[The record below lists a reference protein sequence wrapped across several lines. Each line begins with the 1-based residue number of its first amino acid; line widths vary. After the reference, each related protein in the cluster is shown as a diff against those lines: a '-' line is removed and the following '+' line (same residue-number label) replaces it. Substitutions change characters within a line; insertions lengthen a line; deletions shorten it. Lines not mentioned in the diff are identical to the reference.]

1 MRSIKHNQEAL
12 EVVHLLKQ
20 DVAGYVIN
28 GESFELN
35 QMKPTDVQS
44 MGEKLKM
51 YSSLFSQHEINS
63 FLQLANDEEVEG
75 EAEEQATGSRSG
87 TVAERVLSILEDLEA
102 SLAAS
107 LENLKQNEIAAAWEL
122 AGWVAS
128 SQAELQWLQTDLE
141 RKHVYADRLA
151 TVIPSS

>member
-1 MRSIKHNQEAL
+1 
-12 EVVHLLKQ
+12 
-20 DVAGYVIN
+20 
-28 GESFELN
+28 
-35 QMKPTDVQS
+35 MKTTDVQS

-75 EAEEQATGSRSG
+75 EAEATGSRSG

-107 LENLKQNEIAAAWEL
+107 LDNLK
-122 AGWVAS
+122 
-128 SQAELQWLQTDLE
+128 
-141 RKHVYADRLA
+141 
-151 TVIPSS
+151 